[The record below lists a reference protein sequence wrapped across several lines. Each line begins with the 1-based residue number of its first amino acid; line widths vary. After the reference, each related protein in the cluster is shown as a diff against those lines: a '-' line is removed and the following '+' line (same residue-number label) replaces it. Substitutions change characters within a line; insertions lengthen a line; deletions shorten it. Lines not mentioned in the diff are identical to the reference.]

1 MTTTAIDLRSGDHV
15 AAQADHPEYEVA
27 GVDTQHGRVQVA
39 DTTGEVHTYHRDDTV
54 NVTRPS

>member
-1 MTTTAIDLRSGDHV
+1 MTTTAIDLRAGDHV
-15 AAQADHPEYEVA
+15 AAQNDHPGYEVA

-54 NVTRPS
+54 KVT